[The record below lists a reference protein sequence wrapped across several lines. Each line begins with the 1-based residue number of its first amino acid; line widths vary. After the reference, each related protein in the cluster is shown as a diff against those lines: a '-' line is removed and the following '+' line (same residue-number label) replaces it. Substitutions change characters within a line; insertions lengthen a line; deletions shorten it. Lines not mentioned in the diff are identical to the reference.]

1 LRWKRRISFQTACLQ
16 VYSHSVQYKIINYK
30 LKTINLKRMGLI
42 KIFSGEEILAV
53 TLKERL
59 EESDINVVIR
69 NNNQA
74 NVLPSIQS
82 AKAVELFIQEID
94 FGKANPVI
102 EEFRLSI

>member
-1 LRWKRRISFQTACLQ
+1 
-16 VYSHSVQYKIINYK
+16 
-30 LKTINLKRMGLI
+30 MGLI
-42 KIFSGEEILAV
+42 KIFSGEEMLAV

-59 EESDINVVIR
+59 EEANISVVIR

-74 NVLPSIQS
+74 NVLPSIAT

-102 EEFRLSI
+102 EEFRLSL

>member
-1 LRWKRRISFQTACLQ
+1 
-16 VYSHSVQYKIINYK
+16 
-30 LKTINLKRMGLI
+30 MGLI

-59 EESDINVVIR
+59 EEASVNVVIR
-69 NNNQA
+69 DNNQA
-74 NVLPSIQS
+74 NVLPSIQT